1 MFKNNSL
8 NHQKF
13 HNNLHATVT
22 MLSSQIYK
30 PQLSNNDYLLVYC
43 TTKAS
48 RYPWVWILS
57 YRKKNGKERKKT
69 HGTQPLTVILTPA
82 EKRTVYS
89 SQYSICY
96 RRNLCTIWWWRLLVC
111 RLDSGIYTGN
121 SSIMTRPK
129 SRTIITALYFLNTV
143 IHHLLVFLTSCHI
156 YICAYRIL

>member
-1 MFKNNSL
+1 MKSSTNLLWILSYIYKSGEMFKNNSL

-57 YRKKNGKERKKT
+57 YRKKKWERKKKNTRHTTT
-69 HGTQPLTVILTPA
+69 HSNIDTGREENSIQYTIQYMLQ
-82 EKRTVYS
+82 EKSVY
-89 SQYSICY
+89 Y
-96 RRNLCTIWWWRLLVC
+96 LMVTT
-111 RLDSGIYTGN
+111 TG
-121 SSIMTRPK
+121 M
-129 SRTIITALYFLNTV
+129 
-143 IHHLLVFLTSCHI
+143 
-156 YICAYRIL
+156 